1 MKGHS
6 MGRTY
11 EYKFVRIGEYA
22 GSALFGVRDKDRNA
36 YESIVHEHARD
47 GWRLV
52 QIFAPGVAA
61 FGAAKYYELILE
73 RETPEN
79 AMPSTTEHDAARV
92 GI

>member
-1 MKGHS
+1 MRRRS
-6 MGRTY
+6 MSRTY

-22 GSALFGVRDKDRNA
+22 GLALFGVRDKDRNA
-36 YESIVHEHARD
+36 YESIVHEHAQD

-79 AMPSTTEHDAARV
+79 AMPSTTEHDAERV
-92 GI
+92 EI

>member
-1 MKGHS
+1 
-6 MGRTY
+6 
-11 EYKFVRIGEYA
+11 
-22 GSALFGVRDKDRNA
+22 
-36 YESIVHEHARD
+36 VHEHARD